1 MSQILSSLK
10 LVTAKRQSVQNPT
23 EFRRQKLSQKL
34 LEQIQMANALRN
46 GETYTAKR
54 QRNVRDKDS
63 GLMTTV
69 EVNKK
74 VKQWWFVQNNKVCVQ
89 VRYGS
94 KVVALTAKGDKNSI
108 EVSNAD
114 ELIDVLQKLTQAVEG
129 GELDT
134 QIEQASELVKA
145 RFKK

>member
-1 MSQILSSLK
+1 
-10 LVTAKRQSVQNPT
+10 
-23 EFRRQKLSQKL
+23 
-34 LEQIQMANALRN
+34 LEEQEAW
-46 GETYTAKR
+46 TAKR

-89 VRYGS
+89 VRYGN
-94 KVVALTAKGDKNSI
+94 KVVVLSQKGDKNSV
-108 EVSNAD
+108 EVASSD
-114 ELIDVLQKLTQAVEG
+114 ELITVLTKLNEAVLS
-129 GELDT
+129 GELDS
-134 QIEQASELVKA
+134 QIEITSESVRA